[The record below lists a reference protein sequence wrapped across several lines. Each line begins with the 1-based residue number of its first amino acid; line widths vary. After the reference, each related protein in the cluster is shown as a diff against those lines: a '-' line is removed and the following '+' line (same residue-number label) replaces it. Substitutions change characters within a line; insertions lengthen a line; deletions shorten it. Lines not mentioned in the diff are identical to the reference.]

1 MLGPFEL
8 IIFVL
13 MLLGGVAAVVW
24 LIAHSKH
31 TQRRDG

>member
-13 MLLGGVAAVVW
+13 MLLGGLVAAVW
-24 LIAHSKH
+24 LIARSKR